1 MAVSDSIYEEKNF
14 RKLFDEYYAAL
25 HRFAVSILNSDHG
38 AEDIV
43 QEIFATIWEKR
54 LKFENE
60 TALKT
65 YLYKSV
71 RNRALNQLKSESIR
85 QKYANTKH
93 EQEEVEDSHLFKI
106 IEEEVYREIRDAIES
121 LPPQCKL
128 IYKMACEGDKAAEI
142 AEKLQLSVETVNS
155 QKKRAKKLLKERL
168 SNISYFIVLLHLWEF

>member
-1 MAVSDSIYEEKNF
+1 MAIGDSIYEENNF

-25 HRFAVSILNSDHG
+25 HRFAVSILNSDRG

-43 QEIFATIWEKR
+43 QEIFVTIWEKR

-71 RNRALNQLKSESIR
+71 RNKALNQLRSESIR
-85 QKYANTKH
+85 QKYSENKH
-93 EQEEVEDSHLFKI
+93 EQEDVEESHLYKI
-106 IEEEVYREIRDAIES
+106 IEEEVYREIRDAVET
-121 LPPQCKL
+121 LPSQCKL
-128 IYKMACEGDKAAEI
+128 IYKMACDGKKAAEI
-142 AEKLQLSVETVNS
+142 AEKLQLSVETINS